1 MCLSIGKVIIFLGA
15 VLMPNSVGGPVIV
28 NGVRGG
34 DFAFPGRFT
43 WYTNTSLVMNSYKP
57 TPQRE
62 RTVVLKLLNLTKI
75 LLDFL

>member
-1 MCLSIGKVIIFLGA
+1 
-15 VLMPNSVGGPVIV
+15 
-28 NGVRGG
+28 
-34 DFAFPGRFT
+34 
-43 WYTNTSLVMNSYKP
+43 MNSYKP